1 VIIQGIAAILEKH
14 TMPPW
19 RGVGV
24 TIVLGCNVV
33 DYDMCFSGYGG
44 VVQLVH
50 RRLWEAGH
58 KGVMHFGAFAS
69 IKCADFSEA
78 NKIHQLVRGMTHE
91 VRHHIL
97 WSLHR

>member
-1 VIIQGIAAILEKH
+1 MMQGIAAILEKH

-33 DYDMCFSGYGG
+33 DDDMCFSGYGG

-69 IKCADFSEA
+69 MKCGDFSEA
-78 NKIHQLVRGMTHE
+78 NKIHQTVRGMTAE
-91 VRHHIL
+91 VRYRIL